1 MYFEM
6 FQLNRFDVICIYVFY
21 QIVLMVKV
29 DNFVLQNVVFII
41 CKKLIIIIIIEV
53 KEEVCFLLVN
63 CVSEE
68 FN

>member
-21 QIVLMVKV
+21 QIVLKVKV

-41 CKKLIIIIIIEV
+41 CKKLIIIIIEV